1 MRVIQIVGAYP
12 PRDCGAEDYTVRL
25 AAALEHHGLEVD
37 ILAGGG
43 RSLSDTPS
51 LIKKV
56 SGYRPHVVHV
66 QYPTGNYGKS
76 LVPQALATMM
86 PRVPVITTIHEF
98 SESHVLRKVADLPF
112 ALRGR
117 ALVFTS
123 EYERR
128 HFLSWFPWVR
138 KRSVVVPI
146 GSNIPFSPGSVR
158 RDPWGVVYFGLIR
171 PHKGLEEFLE
181 LARLARDA
189 GRPYRF
195 AIVGDTAARYGSYPE
210 TLKERAKDLPVGW
223 RIGLSPDEVS
233 RSLAGSRFAYIPY
246 PDGASERRGSLLAAL
261 GNGTAMITTEGPQT
275 PEALRSSVCF
285 AANPSQALR
294 ALDQLA
300 SDVDRADALSA
311 RAIEYAER
319 ASWSSIALA
328 HRRLYERLSGGEPR

>member
-1 MRVIQIVGAYP
+1 MHIILIVGAYP

-25 AAALEHHGLEVD
+25 AEALEQYGLEVD

-43 RSLSDTPS
+43 RSVSETPS
-51 LIKKV
+51 LIRRI
-56 SGYRPHVVHV
+56 SGYRPDVVHV

-76 LVPQALATMM
+76 LVPQALATTM
-86 PRVPVITTIHEF
+86 PRVPVITTLHEF
-98 SESHVLRKVADLPF
+98 SESHLLRKVADLPF
-112 ALRGR
+112 ALRSK

-138 KRSVVVPI
+138 KRSLVVPI
-146 GSNIPFSPGSVR
+146 GSNIPSYSGSVR
-158 RDPWGVVYFGLIR
+158 RDPSSIAYFGLIR
-171 PHKGLEEFLE
+171 PQKGLEEFLE
-181 LARLARDA
+181 LAMLARDA

-195 AIVGDTAARYGSYPE
+195 AIVGDTAARYGRYPE
-210 TLKERAKDLPVGW
+210 TLEERAKDLPVEW

-233 RSLAGSRFAYIPY
+233 RSLSRSRFAYIPY

-275 PEALRSSVCF
+275 PEALRSAVCF
-285 AANPSQALR
+285 AADPPQALR
-294 ALDQLA
+294 LLDQLA
-300 SDVDRADALSA
+300 SDVDRADTLSA

-319 ASWSSIALA
+319 SSWRSIALA
-328 HRRLYERLSGGEPR
+328 HRRLYERVSGGEPR